1 MHQARFRVVLSIGLL
16 SVLASAMAAA
26 AEPPAQFAGL
36 WEDCSSFPG
45 ECYGYRLEQDGTH
58 VCGSLTYLPQGG
70 SAPRQHGHI
79 RGVVRGSQLTQVAV
93 CGVESRS
100 PCPTVLAAN
109 RRGLLRCGE
118 VMAETGGR
126 IYTCAEWA
134 ATKQPSSYRRV
145 SPEAFNQRFG
155 AAEPSLCQVPVTAEK
170 DAPAPVKQ

>member
-1 MHQARFRVVLSIGLL
+1 MQQARFRRSLGIALLVVL
-16 SVLASAMAAA
+16 AATATAA

-45 ECYGYRLEQDGTH
+45 ECYGYRMEQDGAH
-58 VCGSLTYLPQGG
+58 VCGSLTHAPQGG
-70 SAPRQHGHI
+70 NSPRKHGHI

-109 RRGLLRCGE
+109 RRGLLRCGD

-134 ATKQPSSYRRV
+134 GTKQPSAYKRV

-155 AAEPSLCQVPVTAEK
+155 AAEPSLCEVPVTAEK